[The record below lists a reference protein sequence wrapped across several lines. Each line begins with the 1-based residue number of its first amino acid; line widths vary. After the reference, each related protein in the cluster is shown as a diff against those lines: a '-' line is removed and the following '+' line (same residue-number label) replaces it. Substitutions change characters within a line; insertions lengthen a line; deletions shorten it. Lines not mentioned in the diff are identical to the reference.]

1 MSDLIVIVLT
11 QIATAFLWYPV
22 AYRLTER
29 TGLVPT
35 NDRMFEYHR
44 PYAYLL
50 GVAFAYLTPTSA
62 SPAYWVMLLVII
74 PLGSS
79 MLAALLARVRRE
91 EVSPIPFELKHRSSG
106 ASTSPGKGLHAG
118 RITSVSRNARR
129 ERTIKSKTPL

>member
-1 MSDLIVIVLT
+1 MSDLVVIALT

-29 TGLVPT
+29 TGLAPA

-62 SPAYWVMLLVII
+62 SPAYWVMLLVVI
-74 PLGSS
+74 PLGASTIT
-79 MLAALLARVRRE
+79 ALLARVRRE
-91 EVSPIPFELKHRSSG
+91 EVSPIPFEVKRRPNA
-106 ASTSPGKGLHAG
+106 ASASAGKGRQTG
-118 RITSVSRNARR
+118 RIASVSRNARR
-129 ERTIKSKTPL
+129 KRTIKSKTPL